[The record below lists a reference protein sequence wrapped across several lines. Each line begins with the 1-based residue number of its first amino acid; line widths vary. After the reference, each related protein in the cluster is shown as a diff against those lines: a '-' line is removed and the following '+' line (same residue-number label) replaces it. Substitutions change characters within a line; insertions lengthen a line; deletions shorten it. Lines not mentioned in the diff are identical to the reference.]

1 MLYHVLIAIPGEEK
15 KELPFSYEKRALD
28 FFNEMK
34 RNSSGKGKGKGKVVL
49 YQVDQGEKWE
59 MDSFTINYIS

>member
-1 MLYHVLIAIPGEEK
+1 MLYQVLICIPGEEK

-34 RNSSGKGKGKGKVVL
+34 RNKGSSGKGKGKVVL
-49 YQVDQGEKWE
+49 YGIDQGEKWE
-59 MDSFTINYIS
+59 MDRFTINYIS